1 MSLFYYNKNQ
11 IALDFSITVRF
22 YPKMHIVYLLLKRSL
37 VIMWLCFMTPVNV
50 HVLNGFTM
58 AELSKPILFDNMKP
72 LKDVFSSFLSLS
84 QYKMWQNM
92 DLTFLHT
99 TIWLRHSIKIQTR
112 FVFYV
117 KNYEDRK
124 DKLSVFLYIKCLI
137 LKVVWWL
144 NIAVSTH
151 FRKQ

>member
-1 MSLFYYNKNQ
+1 
-11 IALDFSITVRF
+11 
-22 YPKMHIVYLLLKRSL
+22 
-37 VIMWLCFMTPVNV
+37 MWLCFMTPVNV

-151 FRKQ
+151 FQETISVCDIAMYKLIFLQKKNRNRKIASNRNK